1 MALFD
6 QEAENY
12 DKWYETKMGSH
23 VDRVET
29 DCAFHLFQVKAGMRI
44 LDVGCGTGNFSVK
57 LAHKGAIVTGIDV
70 SEKMLAIAGKKANQE
85 KVNVK
90 FVQMNSL
97 DLQFPNECFDGV
109 ISMATIEFIPE
120 PQKMIEEMFRVCKRG
135 GPVLIGT
142 INRESDWGR
151 LYQDPEFQ
159 KSVPIFK
166 QAHLKS
172 PEDISKFRKDALIKV
187 RECLFISPDTP
198 DSEISQD
205 KEEELALCK
214 RGGFFCVLW
223 QKK

>member
-12 DKWYETKMGSH
+12 DKWYETKMGLH

-29 DCAFHLFQVKAGMRI
+29 DCAFRLFQVKPGMRI
-44 LDVGCGTGNFSVK
+44 LDVGCGSGNFSLK
-57 LAHKGAIVTGIDV
+57 MAQKGAIVTGIDV
-70 SEKMLAIAGKKANQE
+70 SNKMLAMAVEKANQE
-85 KVNVK
+85 KVDIK

-97 DLQFPNECFDGV
+97 ALQFPNEHFDAV

-135 GPVLIGT
+135 GPVLVGT

-151 LYQDPEFQ
+151 LYQNPEFQ
-159 KSVPIFK
+159 KNVPIFK
-166 QAHLKS
+166 HAYLKS
-172 PEDISKFRKDALIKV
+172 PEDISKYRKDALIKV
-187 RECLFISPDTP
+187 RECLFIPPDTP
-198 DSEISQD
+198 DSEISED
-205 KEEELALCK
+205 KEKELALRK

-223 QKK
+223 QK